1 MSVPSDSSTPID
13 LDAHRAVRRRGSAAT
28 RRLLVA
34 AATELF
40 ADFGLHGVTTAQ
52 IARRAGVATGTYY
65 LHFPDKLALFR
76 AIVFDALA
84 ELRARQDAAARGLA
98 PGSLAELRARIGEL
112 LEFALEKRALM
123 RVVFARAGE
132 SAGMADDIAGAI
144 APAIERRLAALQAA
158 GAMATDVHAGTAAQ
172 ARAAAL
178 VRVAAWWT
186 EDPARATRDEVAAT
200 LLRLDPG
207 LLPPVPSS

>member
-1 MSVPSDSSTPID
+1 MSVSRDIPQPID
-13 LDAHRAVRRRGSAAT
+13 LDARRPVRRRGSAVT

-40 ADFGLHGVTTAQ
+40 AERGLHGVTTAQ
-52 IARRAGVATGTYY
+52 IARHAGVATGTYY

-84 ELRARQDAAARGLA
+84 DLRARQDAAAA
-98 PGSLAELRARIGEL
+98 AHAESSDAELRARTEVL
-112 LEFALEKRALM
+112 LDFALEKRALM

-132 SAGMADDIAGAI
+132 SAGMADEIAGAI
-144 APAIERRLAALQAA
+144 APAIERRLAALQDA
-158 GAMATDVHAGTAAQ
+158 GAMAREVHAGAAAQ

-178 VRVAAWWT
+178 VRIAAWWA
-186 EDPARATRDEVAAT
+186 EDPARATRDEVANT
-200 LLRLDPG
+200 LLRIDPG
-207 LLPPVPSS
+207 RIRPGEPA